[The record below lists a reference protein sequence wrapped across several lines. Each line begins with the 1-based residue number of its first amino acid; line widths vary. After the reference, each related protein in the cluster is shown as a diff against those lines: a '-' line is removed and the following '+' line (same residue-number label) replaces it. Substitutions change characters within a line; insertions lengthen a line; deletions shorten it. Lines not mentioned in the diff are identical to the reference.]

1 MSTSLY
7 VPPYFDGKNFAYW
20 KVRMRAF
27 LKSLDERV
35 WHLVERGWTKP
46 EISIDAWTKDEINNC
61 NLNSKGLN
69 AIFMAV
75 SSEEFKRISMC
86 EIAKEVWD
94 ILEVTHEG
102 TRIVKNSK
110 LQMLTS
116 KFEETKMLEDEN
128 FNDFYAKLNDVVNSR
143 FNLGEKL
150 EDSKIVRK
158 ILRSLPERFQ
168 PKVTAIE
175 ESKDLDAIRVE
186 ELVGSLQTYES
197 LLPQARKSK
206 SIALKTI
213 EENQDDFSDE
223 ENLNNEDIDL
233 IVRKFRKFMFNK
245 KYSGKKKGGREFSA
259 KKNYFEKWNKEK
271 SDKVKCHECSGYGHI
286 RIECPNFK
294 KSKGKA
300 LNVTLSDS
308 LESETSSSSSDYDN
322 TFVAFSTVVNDF
334 SDIELTK
341 FESDDDNSDSEVALV
356 VDDHE
361 LSLQEAYNDVCEEVI
376 KLKKLNKKLYKKFTN
391 MESEKNNLSKAFKIS
406 DIEIARLRDQKIA
419 LEKELEKVQ
428 EKTATQK
435 LEEMLSIQK
444 SSCDR
449 TGLGYMTSQGMELKD
464 SSSAA
469 TSSKDIIFVKGSQDE
484 ETPKKVVSTTHV
496 PRASHDRSM
505 TKKPNQGKCKVKFIP
520 ICHYCGVVGHIR
532 PNCFNLNKVK
542 KNGCERNPKRKGN
555 SLENQVCDMSQQINF
570 VSLKIGEIADFCF
583 QNKEKIIQ
591 SDVDKKNR
599 PKFKAKLVVKDDAMS
614 H

>member
-7 VPPYFDGKNFAYW
+7 VPPYFDGENYAYW

-27 LKSLDERV
+27 LKFLDECV

-46 EISIDAWTKDEINNC
+46 DTSIDAWTKDEINNC

-69 AIFMAV
+69 AIFITV

-86 EIAKEVWD
+86 EIAKEAWD

-110 LQMLTS
+110 LQILTS
-116 KFEETKMLEDEN
+116 KFEEIKMLEDEN
-128 FNDFYAKLNDVVNSR
+128 FNDFYAKLNDIVNSR
-143 FNLGEKL
+143 FNLGEKV
-150 EDSKIVRK
+150 EDSRIVRK
-158 ILRSLPERFQ
+158 ILRSLPERFR

-175 ESKDLDAIRVE
+175 ESKDLDAIKVE

-197 LLPQARKSK
+197 SLPQARKGK

-223 ENLNNEDIDL
+223 ENFNNEDIDL
-233 IVRKFRKFMFNK
+233 T
-245 KYSGKKKGGREFSA
+245 
-259 KKNYFEKWNKEK
+259 
-271 SDKVKCHECSGYGHI
+271 CHECSGYGHI

-308 LESETSSSSSDYDN
+308 SESETLSSSSDYDN
-322 TFVAFSTVVNDF
+322 TFVAFSTIVNDF

-341 FESDDDNSDSEVALV
+341 SESDDDNSDSEVALV

-376 KLKKLNKKLYKKFTN
+376 KLKKLNKKLYKKFTY

-406 DIEIARLRDQKIA
+406 DVEIARLRDQKIA

-435 LEEMLSIQK
+435 LEEMLSFQK

-469 TSSKDIIFVKGSQDE
+469 TSSKDKIFVKGSQDE
-484 ETPKKVVSTTHV
+484 ETLKKAVYTTHV
-496 PRASHDRSM
+496 SRASHDRSM
-505 TKKPNQGKCKVKFIP
+505 TKKPNQGKSKGKFIP

-542 KNGCERNPKRKGN
+542 KNGCEKNPKRKGN

-570 VSLKIGEIADFCF
+570 LSLKISEIADFCV

-599 PKFKAKLVVKDDAMS
+599 PKFKAKWVVKEDAMS

>member
-7 VPPYFDGKNFAYW
+7 VPPYFDGENYAYW

-46 EISIDAWTKDEINNC
+46 EISIDAWTKDEINNF

-86 EIAKEVWD
+86 EIAKEAWD
-94 ILEVTHEG
+94 ILDVTHEG
-102 TRIVKNSK
+102 TIIVKNSK

-116 KFEETKMLEDEN
+116 KFEEIKMLEGEN
-128 FNDFYAKLNDVVNSR
+128 FNDFYAELNDIVNSR
-143 FNLGEKL
+143 FNLGEKV
-150 EDSKIVRK
+150 EDSRIVRK
-158 ILRSLPERFQ
+158 ILKSLPERFRS
-168 PKVTAIE
+168 KVTAIE
-175 ESKDLDAIRVE
+175 ESKDLDEIRVE
-186 ELVGSLQTYES
+186 EL
-197 LLPQARKSK
+197 
-206 SIALKTI
+206 
-213 EENQDDFSDE
+213 
-223 ENLNNEDIDL
+223 
-233 IVRKFRKFMFNK
+233 
-245 KYSGKKKGGREFSA
+245 
-259 KKNYFEKWNKEK
+259 NKEK
-271 SDKVKCHECSGYGHI
+271 SDKIKYHECSDYGHI

-294 KSKGKA
+294 KSKVKA
-300 LNVTLSDS
+300 LNVTFSDS
-308 LESETSSSSSDYDN
+308 SESEISSSSSDYDN
-322 TFVAFSTVVNDF
+322 TFVAFSTIVNDF

-341 FESDDDNSDSEVALV
+341 SESDDDNSDSEVALV

-361 LSLQEAYNDVCEEVI
+361 LSLQEAYNDVCEKVI

-391 MESEKNNLSKAFKIS
+391 MESEKNNLFKAFKIS
-406 DIEIARLRDQKIA
+406 DIEIARLKDQNIA
-419 LEKELEKVQ
+419 LGKELEKVQ

-435 LEEMLSIQK
+435 LEEMLSFQK

-449 TGLGYMTSQGMELKD
+449 TGLGYTTSQGMELRD
-464 SSSAA
+464 PSSAA
-469 TSSKDIIFVKGSQDE
+469 TSSKNIIFVKGNQDE

-496 PRASHDRSM
+496 PRASHDRSI
-505 TKKPNQGKCKVKFIP
+505 TKKSNQSKSKGKFIP
-520 ICHYCGVVGHIR
+520 TCHYCGVIGHIR
-532 PNCFNLNKVK
+532 PNYFNLNKVK

-555 SLENQVCDMSQQINF
+555 SLENQVCDMNQQINF
-570 VSLKIGEIADFCF
+570 LSLKLSELADFCF

-591 SDVDKKNR
+591 SGVDEKNR
-599 PKFKAKLVVKDDAMS
+599 PKFKVKWVVKKDALL

>member
-1 MSTSLY
+1 
-7 VPPYFDGKNFAYW
+7 
-20 KVRMRAF
+20 MRAF

-35 WHLVERGWTKP
+35 WHLVEQGWTKP
-46 EISIDAWTKDEINNC
+46 ETSIDAWTKDEISNC

-75 SSEEFKRISMC
+75 SSEEFKRIFMC
-86 EIAKEVWD
+86 EIAKEAWD

-116 KFEETKMLEDEN
+116 KFEEIKMLEDEN
-128 FNDFYAKLNDVVNSR
+128 FNDFYAKLNDIVNSR
-143 FNLGEKL
+143 FNLGEKV
-150 EDSKIVRK
+150 EDSRIVRK
-158 ILRSLPERFQ
+158 ILRSLPERFR

-175 ESKDLDAIRVE
+175 ESKDLDAIKVE

-197 LLPQARKSK
+197 SLPQARKGK

-213 EENQDDFSDE
+213 EENQDNFSDE
-223 ENLNNEDIDL
+223 ENLNNKDIDL

-245 KYSGKKKGGREFSA
+245 KYSGKEKGGREFSA

-308 LESETSSSSSDYDN
+308 SESETSSSSSDYDN

-341 FESDDDNSDSEVALV
+341 SESDDDNSDSEVALV

-391 MESEKNNLSKAFKIS
+391 MESEKNNLFEAFKIS

-444 SSCDR
+444 SSCDH

-469 TSSKDIIFVKGSQDE
+469 TSSKNIIFIKGSQDE
-484 ETPKKVVSTTHV
+484 ETPKKAVSTTHV
-496 PRASHDRSM
+496 LRASHDRSM
-505 TKKPNQGKCKVKFIP
+505 TKKPKQGKSKGKFIP
-520 ICHYCGVVGHIR
+520 ICHYCDVVGHIR

-542 KNGCERNPKRKGN
+542 KNGCERNLKRKGN
-555 SLENQVCDMSQQINF
+555 SLENQVCDMSQQIKFLN
-570 VSLKIGEIADFCF
+570 LKIGEIAEFCF

-591 SDVDKKNR
+591 NDVDKKNR
-599 PKFKAKLVVKDDAMS
+599 PKFKAKWVVKEDAMS

>member
-7 VPPYFDGKNFAYW
+7 VPPYFDRENYAYW

-35 WHLVERGWTKP
+35 WYLVERGWTKP
-46 EISIDAWTKDEINNC
+46 ETSIDAWTKDEINNC

-86 EIAKEVWD
+86 EIAKEAWD

-116 KFEETKMLEDEN
+116 KFEEIKMLEDEN

-158 ILRSLPERFQ
+158 ILR
-168 PKVTAIE
+168 
-175 ESKDLDAIRVE
+175 
-186 ELVGSLQTYES
+186 
-197 LLPQARKSK
+197 
-206 SIALKTI
+206 
-213 EENQDDFSDE
+213 
-223 ENLNNEDIDL
+223 
-233 IVRKFRKFMFNK
+233 
-245 KYSGKKKGGREFSA
+245 
-259 KKNYFEKWNKEK
+259 
-271 SDKVKCHECSGYGHI
+271 
-286 RIECPNFK
+286 IECPNFK
-294 KSKGKA
+294 KSKGKV

-308 LESETSSSSSDYDN
+308 SESETSSSSSDYDN
-322 TFVAFSTVVNDF
+322 TFVVFFTVVNDF

-341 FESDDDNSDSEVALV
+341 FESDDDNSDSKVALV

-361 LSLQEAYNDVCEEVI
+361 LSLQEAYNDVCEKVI

-391 MESEKNNLSKAFKIS
+391 MESEKNNLFEAFKIS
-406 DIEIARLRDQKIA
+406 DIEIARLRDQKIV
-419 LEKELEKVQ
+419 LEKELEKVKK
-428 EKTATQK
+428 KTATQK

-449 TGLGYMTSQGMELKD
+449 TGLGYMTSEDMELKN

-484 ETPKKVVSTTHV
+484 ETPKKAVSTTHV

-505 TKKPNQGKCKVKFIP
+505 TKKPNQGKSKGKFIST
-520 ICHYCGVVGHIR
+520 CHYCGVIGHIR

-555 SLENQVCDMSQQINF
+555 SLENQVCDMNQQINF
-570 VSLKIGEIADFCF
+570 LSLKLGELADFCF

-591 SDVDKKNR
+591 SGVDEKNR
-599 PKFKAKLVVKDDAMS
+599 PKFKEKLVVKKDVML